1 MTVTKKR
8 IAQATFIVVFLS
20 VLSKIA
26 GFAREQLIAFFFGAT
41 GQTDAYMV
49 ANTISTLVVGM
60 ISGPLST
67 AFLPLFAGR
76 AAQGDDEGALRFAST
91 VVSITSLIV
100 LGISVL
106 AIFPA
111 PALVRLVAPGF
122 SGERFQTTVTLTRM
136 FLPVMVF
143 PLLSAFS
150 KAILNTY
157 DEFATSALAPVLQ
170 NLVIIT
176 VISVFAPAMGIMAL
190 AIGVVLGYFAAFAS
204 QLPALRA
211 KRGLPGFS
219 VKLDDNIGELLKL
232 AGPLMIGTLFSQ
244 LYTFVDK
251 YLASGLEEG
260 SIAVLGYADRIR
272 QLPLGLFVTAVV
284 TVLLPAL
291 SRMWANKDDKG
302 FRETILLGLRYVE
315 FICIPSAV
323 GLFIMSRPLVR
334 LTLERGVFSGEATSM
349 TASAL
354 RAYSPALVAMA
365 ATQVVVASFY
375 SSRETR
381 IPVGLSVVTA
391 LFNTVLDVVLV
402 RYMGHTGLALANSI
416 AHSAGALV
424 GLYLLNRLI
433 RLPFREL
440 GRSLSKILV
449 ASGAMGLSAFGLAR
463 WVGFFGPAASFKT
476 DLLRAAVVLGGAALT
491 YLAVAAALKCEELSM
506 VSDLVKSRVKE
517 RSRGSSG

>member
-20 VLSKIA
+20 ILSKIA
-26 GFAREQLIAFFFGAT
+26 GFAREQLMAFFFGAT

-49 ANTISTLVVGM
+49 ANTIATLVVGM

-76 AAQGDDEGALRFAST
+76 VAQGDREGALKFAST
-91 VVSITSLIV
+91 AVTVTSLTV

-106 AIFPA
+106 AVFPA
-111 PALVRLVAPGF
+111 PTLVRLVAPGF
-122 SGERFQTTVTLTRM
+122 TGERLQTTVTFTRM
-136 FLPVMVF
+136 FLPIMVF

-150 KAILNTY
+150 KSILNTY
-157 DEFATSALAPVLQ
+157 DEFAVPALAPVLQ

-176 VISVFAPAMGIMAL
+176 VISVFAPTMGIMAL
-190 AIGVVLGYFAAFAS
+190 AVGVVLGYVVAFAS

-211 KRGLPGFS
+211 QNGLPGLS
-219 VKLDDNIGELLKL
+219 VEFDESTGELLKL
-232 AGPLMIGTLFSQ
+232 AGPLMVGTLFAQ
-244 LYTFVDK
+244 LYTLVDK

-291 SRMWANKDDKG
+291 SRMWANEDDQG

-323 GLFIMSRPLVR
+323 GLFILSQPLVR
-334 LTLERGVFSGEATSM
+334 LTLERGVFSGDATSM
-349 TASAL
+349 TAAAL

-433 RLPFREL
+433 DLPFREL
-440 GRSLSKILV
+440 GRSLTKILV

-463 WVGFFGPAASFKT
+463 WLDYFGSAANLRT
-476 DLLRAAVVLGGAALT
+476 DLAKSAVVLGGAILT
-491 YLAVAAALKCEELSM
+491 YLVVAAALKCEELSM
-506 VSDLVKSRVKE
+506 VSDLLKSRVRE
-517 RSRGSSG
+517 RK